1 MKQKPTIAEIKELLG
16 LTNIHPDF
24 NGREKLQKMIDPKKY
39 YLVQG
44 HILPFKGSTI
54 LERDFQPS
62 LIKQDLGYT
71 ITAEQWQQFNELKR
85 QQTAWIQQ
93 QQQQTLQEDW

>member
-1 MKQKPTIAEIKELLG
+1 MKEKKSIKELKEMMG
-16 LTNIHPDF
+16 LNHRIHDT
-24 NGREKLQKMIDPKKY
+24 RAELEEMIDPKKY

-54 LERDFQPS
+54 LERNFQPS
-62 LIKQDLGYT
+62 LINQDLGYS
-71 ITAEQWQQFNELKR
+71 ITAEQWQQYNELKR

-93 QQQQTLQEDW
+93 QQTLQEN